1 VEVAMT
7 VSRPFVLLLPLVF
20 AVTLLAPMAPA
31 GTQTPKY
38 GGVLVTHPLSATPSL
53 SPHEESTVATTQQA
67 SPCFN
72 NLIYYDPAKKQE
84 SVDTLIPELAEKW
97 SWQDGHRNLVFFLR
111 RDVRFHDGKPFTSQD
126 VKYTFDMAR
135 GAPDAKAKLKVNPRK
150 LWFENIEA
158 IEAPDPYTVVFR
170 LKRPQPSLLLMLAAG
185 YSPVY
190 PAHVPLAEFKNRCV
204 GTGPF
209 KLKENKPGEY
219 IEYVKNPDY
228 FIKGRPYLDGI
239 KFVIIRDR
247 STQIA
252 AVQSG
257 QLDLA
262 GTGWNR
268 TNAEDAKKGA
278 PKLVVVEMD
287 NNVNDNVLINFKK
300 PPFNDRR
307 IRHAINLALDRK
319 GYLVGPR
326 QGAATFGGALLPR
339 PAGVW
344 GLPAAEVAKLAGMG
358 DAAKQKAEARKLL
371 AEAGYGPSNPLKFT
385 LSTRSLPIYV
395 DTASWMVDQ
404 LQQIGVEATL
414 EQIETGVW
422 HPKMTRLEYQVALN
436 LTGIGIDDPDA
447 QLFENYRCGSQRNF
461 SGYCSEEID
470 RLMVE
475 QSQTL
480 DRAKRLALVN
490 EIDRKLQADGARP
503 ILGWAKQHYVLWP
516 HVKGWVV
523 HENSIYNISRR
534 QDVWLDK

>member
-1 VEVAMT
+1 
-7 VSRPFVLLLPLVF
+7 
-20 AVTLLAPMAPA
+20 
-31 GTQTPKY
+31 
-38 GGVLVTHPLSATPSL
+38 
-53 SPHEESTVATTQQA
+53 
-67 SPCFN
+67 
-72 NLIYYDPAKKQE
+72 
-84 SVDTLIPELAEKW
+84 
-97 SWQDGHRNLVFFLR
+97 
-111 RDVRFHDGKPFTSQD
+111 
-126 VKYTFDMAR
+126 
-135 GAPDAKAKLKVNPRK
+135 
-150 LWFENIEA
+150 
-158 IEAPDPYTVVFR
+158 
-170 LKRPQPSLLLMLAAG
+170 
-185 YSPVY
+185 
-190 PAHVPLAEFKNRCV
+190 
-204 GTGPF
+204 
-209 KLKENKPGEY
+209 LKENKPGEY

-257 QLDLA
+257 QLDVA
-262 GTGWNR
+262 GSGWNR

-278 PKLVVVEMD
+278 PKLVVMEAD
-287 NNVNDNVLINFKK
+287 SNVNDNVLINFKK
-300 PPFNDRR
+300 APFTDRR
-307 IRHAINLALDRK
+307 VRQAINLALDRK

-326 QGAATFGGALLPR
+326 QGAATFGGALLPK

-344 GLPAAEVAKLAGMG
+344 GLPAAEVAKLPGMG
-358 DAAKQKAEARKLL
+358 DPAKQKAEARKLL
-371 AEAGYGPSNPLKFT
+371 AEAGFGPNNPLKFT
-385 LSTRSLPIYV
+385 LSTRALSIYV

-404 LQQIGVEATL
+404 LQQVGIEATL

-436 LTGIGIDDPDA
+436 LTGVGIDDPDA

-503 ILGWAKQHYVLWP
+503 VLGWGKQHWVAWP
-516 HVKGWVV
+516 HVKGWAL
-523 HENSIYNISRR
+523 HENSIYNVSRR
-534 QDVWLDK
+534 QDVWMDK

>member
-1 VEVAMT
+1 MSAT
-7 VSRPFVLLLPLVF
+7 RPLITLALLLVLALLV
-20 AVTLLAPMAPA
+20 APVTAQAPKP
-31 GTQTPKY
+31 
-38 GGVLVTHPLSATPSL
+38 GGVLVTSPLSATPSL

-72 NLIYYDPAKKQE
+72 NLVYYDPAKKVE
-84 SVDTLIPELAEKW
+84 TADTIIPELAEKW
-97 SWQDGHRNLVFFLR
+97 SWQDSYRNLVFFLR
-111 RDVRFHDGKPFTSQD
+111 RDVKWHDGKPFTSAD
-126 VKYTFDMAR
+126 VKYTFDMVR
-135 GAPDAKAKLKVNPRK
+135 GAPEAKAKLKVNPRK
-150 LWFENIEA
+150 LWYDNVEHIEA
-158 IEAPDPYTVVFR
+158 AEPYTVVFR
-170 LKRPQPSLLLMLAAG
+170 LKRPQPSLLLMLASG

-190 PAHVPLAEFKNRCV
+190 PAHVPLAEFKNKCI

-209 KLKENKPGEY
+209 KLKDNKPGELV
-219 IEYVKNPDY
+219 EYVRNPDY
-228 FIKGRPYLDGI
+228 FVKGRPYLDGI

-257 QLDLA
+257 QLDVA
-262 GTGWNR
+262 GSGWNR
-268 TNAEDAKKGA
+268 TNAENAKSGQ
-278 PKLVVVEMD
+278 PKLVVLETD
-287 NNVNDNVLINFKK
+287 SNVNDNVLVNFKR
-300 PPFNDRR
+300 PPFTDVRVRR
-307 IRHAINLALDRK
+307 AINLALDRK
-319 GYLVGPR
+319 AYLVGPR
-326 QGAATFGGALLPR
+326 QGAATFGAALLPK

-344 GLPAAEVAKLAGMG
+344 GLPAAEIARLPGMG
-358 DAAKQKAEARKLL
+358 DPAKQKAEAKKLL
-371 AEAGYGPSNPLKFT
+371 AEAGFGPSNPLK
-385 LSTRSLPIYV
+385 LVVSTRALPIYV

-404 LQQIGVEATL
+404 LQQVGIEATL

-422 HPKMTRLEYQVALN
+422 HPKMTRLEYQIALN

-480 DRAKRLALVN
+480 DPKKRVALVN

-503 ILGWAKQHYVLWP
+503 ILGWGKQHWVHWP